1 MARDKSQAG
10 QHSSDIVPQVQQEH
24 AAVFDDD
31 SMFNA
36 ADPQADA
43 LSPKKRGSDL
53 REQGTK
59 SPREKK
65 KRRKAA

>member
-10 QHSSDIVPQVQQEH
+10 QHSSDDIPQVDQKH

-36 ADPQADA
+36 ADPQTRA
-43 LSPKKRGSDL
+43 LSPEKRGSGA
-53 REQGTK
+53 RKHGTK
-59 SPREKK
+59 SQGKK
-65 KRRKAA
+65 NKQRKAA